1 MQRTGLGSPVL
12 LCMKKEFRNAGNIVK
27 IFPSKECKTKT
38 IEAEYNTTKGN
49 LMKDIKRRSISM
61 ILAATLFFGMTFTN
75 VYADDEIQEIP
86 EETATVQEA
95 VEEKNKM
102 EQNEQEEQIEKIEE
116 AVKAMP
122 AFEESVFEEIKK
134 VPAAAEL
141 KKEMKEMPAEE
152 LREEIAEVPAEEKAP
167 EVQEMPA
174 EEKAAEVQEVPAE
187 EKIAEVQEVPAEE
200 KIAETKAAPAE
211 EKIAEVQ
218 EMPVEKK
225 EAAAELVKELAE
237 KAPAELINDN
247 VENAPVELIKEV
259 AEAPEAAKEA
269 VIEDIAE
276 AEEEIEEEPEWV
288 SDAVSMNVTGDT
300 TVYLENPDQTTKLTA
315 TNKNENNKAADDQE
329 IIWSSAN
336 ESVATVD
343 QNGLVT
349 IVTNK
354 ANKSVKITATAA
366 NVPGLSVTKTVYT
379 RNVTAKNI
387 GVSMSSPT
395 NSYMEGVPV
404 QFTASFTNEF
414 AIEALGLEVEAIW
427 TVGNGGGEGTISED
441 GLLTPIKEGKVKVT
455 LSNNVNTSKSSKN
468 ITIKAP
474 TPVSKLTMN
483 SSAATLTMQ
492 GEMAPTKALKA
503 TVSPSTA
510 TNKEIFWSSNDESVA
525 TVDKHGLVTAVGE
538 GTAIITAVSESDP
551 DVTATSVITVVDLDN
566 KEYEVNVKHYFT
578 KTFVCEEMY
587 NGVPSSFAFMMED
600 KVQTV
605 KHGATV
611 DPGDYIMDAPLEYPH
626 IFEYDGQKY
635 MLSGSYVAA
644 DGVYGDATF
653 EAKSDIDIIY
663 TYSAIAPYTLTVNY
677 LNAETKEPI
686 EKAYTMKYESQL
698 GYIEV
703 PYNVANF
710 LEKKMTAFEG
720 YMFETMEGDLNK
732 PWSEESADHIINMY
746 FAEIKPVVEEPT
758 EEEPV
763 VEDPVIEEPIAEDP
777 VIEEPIVEEP
787 EIEEPVAEEPVIEEP
802 VAEEPV
808 IEEPVVEE
816 PVIEEPI
823 VEEPVIEEPVVEEPM
838 IEEPVVEEPMIE
850 EPIVEEPVIEKTIIE
865 ESVADESVIEEEA
878 EAEAPVDEIEEPA
891 HKTRRAEKEEPVEET
906 TSDETEEIAEEETP
920 LSDFHEEEAEE
931 VIAENDAPMA
941 AYEVAE
947 TEEVEETEVPLVVN
961 SPLTGD
967 ERHTAAWA
975 GLSLV
980 SLLGILFLGR
990 KKRMTE

>member
-134 VPAAAEL
+134 VPEAADL

-152 LREEIAEVPAEEKAP
+152 LKEEIAEVPAEEKIA
-167 EVQEMPA
+167 EVQEASADEMIAEVQEVSA
-174 EEKAAEVQEVPAE
+174 EEKTAEVQEVPAE
-187 EKIAEVQEVPAEE
+187 EKIAEA
-200 KIAETKAAPAE
+200 
-211 EKIAEVQ
+211 Q
-218 EMPVEKK
+218 EMPSEKK

-237 KAPAELINDN
+237 KASAELINET
-247 VENAPVELIKEV
+247 VEIAPVELIKEV
-259 AEAPEAAKEA
+259 AEAPEAVKES
-269 VIEDIAE
+269 VVEDVAEDVEE

-349 IVTNK
+349 IVTDK

-427 TVGNGGGEGTISED
+427 TVENAGGEATISED

-587 NGVPSSFAFMMED
+587 NGVPSSFAFMVED
-600 KVQTV
+600 KVHTV

-626 IFEYDGQKY
+626 IFEYKGQKY

-686 EKAYTMKYESQL
+686 EKAYAMKYESQL

-703 PYNVANF
+703 PYNVASF
-710 LEKKMTAFEG
+710 LEKKKTAFEG
-720 YMFETMEGDLNK
+720 FTFETMEGDLNK
-732 PWSEESADHIINMY
+732 SWSEESADHIINMY
-746 FAEIKPVVEEPT
+746 FAEIKPVVEEPIV
-758 EEEPV
+758 EEPVIEEPV
-763 VEDPVIEEPIAEDP
+763 VEEPVVEEPIVEEP

-787 EIEEPVAEEPVIEEP
+787 VIEEPVVEKPVIEEPIVDEPVVEEPVIEEP
-802 VAEEPV
+802 IVEEPV
-808 IEEPVVEE
+808 IEEPIAEE

-823 VEEPVIEEPVVEEPM
+823 VEEPVIEEPVVEEPI
-838 IEEPVVEEPMIE
+838 IEESAAD
-850 EPIVEEPVIEKTIIE
+850 EPVIEK
-865 ESVADESVIEEEA
+865 EA
-878 EAEAPVDEIEEPA
+878 EAEAPVDEIEETTY
-891 HKTRRAEKEEPVEET
+891 KTRKTVKEEPVEET

-920 LSDFHEEEAEE
+920 LSGFHEETEE
-931 VIAENDAPMA
+931 FIAENDAPMA

-975 GLSLV
+975 GLSLA
-980 SLLGILFLGR
+980 SLLGILFLER